1 MRQTSPAPPR
11 SLLFKAHA
19 VAWSLAGAASA
30 AYLGWAMLLPSSPS
44 GYAIHSNVGHSNVG
58 PAAAARRFDALLS
71 QLSGD
76 VGAMHTKLAA
86 SEDTTHVLL
95 GRVAALEEK
104 SAFVAAA
111 IQGPTA
117 SIPPSTFAVE
127 RVEGKPPAART
138 TSGTADITTGAILQ
152 KTAAAPVLFP
162 PLAAGGPPAPIA
174 TTAASSSADGASAP
188 PLPKASLGLKLSTAP
203 NLDALRLNWSLL
215 HERHRELLGALQTR
229 YRQTPGKP
237 NAPFHLIAGPVR
249 TQADAARICKALAGS
264 GVSCRT
270 TAFSG
275 EAL

>member
-58 PAAAARRFDALLS
+58 PAAAARRFDALHS

-76 VGAMHTKLAA
+76 VRAIHTKLAA

-188 PLPKASLGLKLSTAP
+188 PLPKASLGLADLTTGTRFGLGMAINDGDQLTPGQRGWGGLAITVSF
-203 NLDALRLNWSLL
+203 LL
-215 HERHRELLGALQTR
+215 ILGASVLVSTR
-229 YRQTPGKP
+229 MQVA
-237 NAPFHLIAGPVR
+237 NS
-249 TQADAARICKALAGS
+249 S
-264 GVSCRT
+264 GCSITKRPT
-270 TAFSG
+270 R
-275 EAL
+275 